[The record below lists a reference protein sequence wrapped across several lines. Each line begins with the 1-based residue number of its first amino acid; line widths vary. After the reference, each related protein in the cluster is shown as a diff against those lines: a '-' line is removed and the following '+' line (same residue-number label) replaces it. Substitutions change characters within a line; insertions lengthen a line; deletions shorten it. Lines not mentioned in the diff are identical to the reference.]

1 MAQISKR
8 KNNFEMKL
16 SIMKVGFGVFGFLM
30 LIISC
35 SEQEQVEPD
44 LGMDYFPLQV
54 GNYSIY
60 DVLETTILP
69 SSEENSISYELKLTV
84 TDSVVNEKGEVTYI
98 MVREKRISPSASW
111 QSVETWS
118 ATVINNRV
126 VQNESNVSFVKLIFP
141 PSLNLSW
148 DGNQYNDLP
157 YNGGIESFYDGSDT
171 PYFISEMDQPI
182 TLSTGF
188 TAETSLTVVQNDY
201 NDVITGIDE
210 RKEVYA
216 KGVGLVYKEI
226 NQFIN
231 CNGTICTGDRSFVF
245 IQSLKMHGRI

>member
-1 MAQISKR
+1 
-8 KNNFEMKL
+8 MKL
-16 SIMKVGFGVFGFLM
+16 PIMKVGFGVFGLFLT

-54 GNYSIY
+54 GNFSIY
-60 DVLETTILP
+60 EVEETTMLP
-69 SSEENSISYELKLTV
+69 SSVVTSVSYELKITV
-84 TDSVVNEKGEVTYI
+84 TDSIVNDKGEVTYI
-98 MVREKRISPSASW
+98 MIREKRISPSDSW
-111 QSVETWS
+111 ENVETWS
-118 ATVINNRV
+118 ATVINNKL
-126 VQNESNVSFVKLIFP
+126 VQNESNVSFVKLTFP

-157 YNGGIESFYDGSDT
+157 YNGGIESFYDGIDT
-171 PYFISEMDQPI
+171 PYFISEIDQPI

-226 NQFIN
+226 NQFIK
-231 CNGTICTGDRSFVF
+231 CTGTICTGDRSFVF
-245 IQSLKMHGRI
+245 IQSLKMHGRS

>member
-1 MAQISKR
+1 
-8 KNNFEMKL
+8 MKL
-16 SIMKVGFGVFGFLM
+16 PTMKVGFGVFGFFLM

-60 DVLETTILP
+60 EVEETTILP
-69 SSEENSISYELKLTV
+69 SSEETNFSYQLKVTV
-84 TDSVVNEKGEVTYI
+84 TDSSVNEKGEVTYI
-98 MVREKRISPSASW
+98 IVREKRANPADSW
-111 QSVETWS
+111 ESIETWA
-118 ATVINNRV
+118 ATVIENRV
-126 VQNESNVSFVKLIFP
+126 IQNESNIFFVKLIFP

-148 DGNQYNDLP
+148 DGNQYNNLP
-157 YNGGIESFYDGSDT
+157 FDGGIETFYDGNDI
-171 PYFISEMDQPI
+171 PYYISEIDKSI

-188 TAETSLTVVQNDY
+188 EAENSLTVVQNDY

-216 KGVGLVYKEI
+216 RGVGLVYKEI
-226 NQFIN
+226 NQYIK
-231 CNGTICTGDRSFVF
+231 CNGAICTGDRSFIF
-245 IQSLKMHGRI
+245 IQSLKTHGKI